1 MLGGGNRCWFFC
13 ITLFASPVYQPFLLD
28 CFTRLFYKIRKVST
42 HSRGNA
48 MSEEKNE
55 YWRSNIRLMSVL
67 LAVWF
72 FVSFVC
78 GILIVDY
85 LNQFAFFGYKLG
97 FWFSQQG
104 AILFFV
110 LLIFIYVWRMNKL
123 DRQYGVDEEE

>member
-1 MLGGGNRCWFFC
+1 
-13 ITLFASPVYQPFLLD
+13 
-28 CFTRLFYKIRKVST
+28 
-42 HSRGNA
+42 